1 MFMKLRKPPKSTRDL
16 SAADAVIIK
25 KVRAFSMLSPDRL
38 ENLLRL
44 ANEVVRGAV
53 PGDFVECGACRGGS
67 GAVVAHVAKLEG
79 WKRNVWLFDSFMGH
93 PEPSVISGLDSE
105 IMKDWA
111 GTMIASQA
119 DVRKALKT
127 VDAYSEEHIRIVPGW
142 FQDSL
147 LSKPIREIAL
157 LHIDAD
163 WYDATLLC
171 LEKLYLS
178 IVAGGYLVIDDY
190 DNPSFPGVKQ
200 AVREFFADKTKEI
213 SFSFEVRPALTVKK
227 G

>member
-1 MFMKLRKPPKSTRDL
+1 
-16 SAADAVIIK
+16 
-25 KVRAFSMLSPDRL
+25 MLSPDRL
-38 ENLLRL
+38 GNLFRL
-44 ANEVVRGAV
+44 ASELVSRSVG
-53 PGDFVECGACRGGS
+53 GDFVECGACRGGS
-67 GAVVAHVAKLEG
+67 GAIMAYIAKGEG
-79 WKRNVWLFDSFMGH
+79 WKRKVWLVDSFMGH
-93 PEPSVISGLDSE
+93 PEPSKISGIDRE
-105 IMKDWA
+105 IMKEWA

-127 VDAYSEEHIRIVPGW
+127 VGAYSEKHIRIVPGW

-147 LSKPIREIAL
+147 LSIKIRKIAL

-171 LEKLYLS
+171 LEKLYPS
-178 IVAGGYLVIDDY
+178 VVSGGYVVVDDY

-200 AVREFFADKTKEI
+200 AVREFFADKAHEI
-213 SFSFEVRPALTVKK
+213 SFSFEVSPALTVKK